1 MKSGLK
7 EDDMFDGQ
15 AGKLN
20 TYQEHAHN
28 EAGIADMSERK
39 LALLSNFIRDT
50 RDVFELHEFMTSLF
64 DTFGAVVNVDFAT
77 YLLQR
82 ESGRVEGRVFFSKP
96 LTDFELEG
104 IKRLLIERASI
115 YSINFS
121 EKPLERLGL
130 IQYEFGG
137 DSAGVNFIDPERFRT
152 VELPLKCAG
161 RPVGVLSLI
170 FDRKKTSDF
179 DFMLLKPVVEY
190 ASIGLERLLT
200 LYSSRENRLENIL
213 SSMHEGLLLVDNNG
227 SVSVLNK
234 KAHEVIT
241 SVCNFGKE
249 CLEQGMRPGKCP
261 HGLLETCDV
270 GWLLREVRQAPSNF
284 ENGRYF
290 KEITTA
296 DNKNIALTVSNLIEG
311 ESKVGFIITLRDITE
326 DRIMQ
331 KQLFLSSKLVALGEM
346 AAGIAHEINN
356 PLQVIMGNADL
367 LQVYLK
373 GEGSSVKLVK
383 ELKEGI
389 FKVKSIVSNLLDFA
403 REESLVT
410 EDNEV
415 NSIITSAV
423 DIIRGQL
430 NTSGISIETD
440 LESHPMPVKCNSNLL
455 EQVLLNIIQNAKDAI
470 EEKDS
475 GSKIHIHTIGYSE
488 EKVVI
493 VITDDGPGIPEE
505 YVDRIFD
512 PFFTTKDV
520 GKGTG
525 LGLSVSRK
533 IVESMGGT
541 INVSSAEGIGSTF
554 FITLNSGHERS
565 HTQFMK
571 PERDAD
577 ISLLLNKSVLMIDDK
592 EQIVNVVK
600 PIINPMVASFETLA
614 CARAARELLSKN
626 DYDIILLDIRM
637 PEIDGMELYKWIKE
651 NKPYLMDNIIFLTD
665 DNENDKTREFL
676 KLTKMPTL
684 SKPFGTKELINILTT
699 KL

>member
-1 MKSGLK
+1 MKSRFK
-7 EDDMFDGQ
+7 KDMFGGK
-15 AGKLN
+15 AGELN
-20 TYQEHAHN
+20 FYQENAHN

-64 DTFGAVVNVDFAT
+64 DTFGAVVDVGFAT
-77 YLLQR
+77 YLLER
-82 ESGRVEGRVFFSKP
+82 ESGRVEGRVFSSKP
-96 LTDFELEG
+96 LTDLELER
-104 IKRLLIERASI
+104 IKRLLVERAPI
-115 YSINFS
+115 YSIDFS

-170 FDRKKTSDF
+170 FDREKTSDF

-200 LYSSRENRLENIL
+200 LDSSRENRLENIL

-234 KAHEVIT
+234 KAHELIT

-249 CLEQGMRPGKCP
+249 CLEQGMGAGKCN

-270 GWLLREVRQAPSNF
+270 GWLIREIRQASSNF
-284 ENGRYF
+284 EDGRYF

-346 AAGIAHEINN
+346 AAGIAHEVNN
-356 PLQVIMGNADL
+356 PLQIILGNAEL
-367 LQVYLK
+367 LEEYLK
-373 GEGSSVKLVK
+373 GEGSSLKLIK

-403 REESLVT
+403 REESLAT

-440 LESHPMPVKCNSNLL
+440 LESCPMPVKCNSNLL
-455 EQVLLNIIQNAKDAI
+455 EQVILNIIQNAKDAI
-470 EEKDS
+470 EEIDS
-475 GSKIHIHTIGYSE
+475 GTKIHIHTLGYSE

-533 IVESMGGT
+533 IVESMGGN
-541 INVSSAEGIGSTF
+541 ISVSSVPGIGSTF

-577 ISLLLNKSVLMIDDK
+577 ISLLLNKSVLMIDDE

-600 PIINPMVASFETLA
+600 PIINPMVASFETLT
-614 CARAARELLSKN
+614 CSRAAMELLSKN
-626 DYDIILLDIRM
+626 DYDIILLDIMM

-651 NKPYLMDNIIFLTD
+651 NKPYLTENIIFLTGD
-665 DNENDKTREFL
+665 IENEKTKGFL
-676 KLTKMPTL
+676 KLTKIPAL
-684 SKPFGTKELINILTT
+684 SKPIGTKELINILTT
-699 KL
+699 RL